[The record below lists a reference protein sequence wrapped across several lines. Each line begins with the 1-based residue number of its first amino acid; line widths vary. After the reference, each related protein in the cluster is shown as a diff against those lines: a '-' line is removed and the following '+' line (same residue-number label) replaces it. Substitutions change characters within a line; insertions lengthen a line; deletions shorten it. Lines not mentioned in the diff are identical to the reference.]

1 MSQPVT
7 PQKLPLP
14 LPASVFYG
22 WVIVTIGSFANMV
35 TATMNPVVF
44 SVFIDPMREDLNL
57 NLSGVAWAISLRML
71 TGGIELQRELQV
83 PAALIVA
90 LNGVVVVF
98 VVSSLRLK
106 TKLQR
111 WSEDA
116 RSRRGRE

>member
-1 MSQPVT
+1 
-7 PQKLPLP
+7 
-14 LPASVFYG
+14 
-22 WVIVTIGSFANMV
+22 
-35 TATMNPVVF
+35 
-44 SVFIDPMREDLNL
+44 
-57 NLSGVAWAISLRML
+57 ML
-71 TGGIELQRELQV
+71 IGGIELQRELQV

-116 RSRRGRE
+116 VLRRGRK